1 MILPIRFGQPQ
12 GLRTTMVNLSPMRP
26 ENLEEWRGNGKA
38 CGLQSAP
45 ISGGN
50 VEHVLFSPLPLLNRI
65 WSSETFTTRV
75 RREERVFF
83 FLPLHVLNVGSLPES
98 FFYPPSC
105 CSIGVGPG
113 GGRSI

>member
-1 MILPIRFGQPQ
+1 
-12 GLRTTMVNLSPMRP
+12 MRP
-26 ENLEEWRGNGKA
+26 ENLEEWRGSGKA
-38 CGLQSAP
+38 RGC
-45 ISGGN
+45 N
-50 VEHVLFSPLPLLNRI
+50 EHLY
-65 WSSETFTTRV
+65 
-75 RREERVFF
+75 REETLNMFPYPCSIEFGHPRQSQRGFAEKNVFF